1 MTARP
6 ADALPG
12 VWGLTTAVPAPA
24 GAAAAASGSVPRA
37 EADRR
42 LLIRVRE
49 ALAGVWGV
57 DPGPLGLARRC
68 PACGSEVHGA
78 PRLTGLPAGR
88 RALVSLTGV
97 ADDDGTRLRVAAWWT
112 PGAETERETRR
123 RPGRRGDAFLAGA
136 AAAGRAWGLG
146 LDLERRDA
154 SAFAGPDGLGDVG
167 LSAGERAWVAGL
179 PPADRPAARVR
190 LWTRK
195 EALVKAAGTGF
206 TGDPA
211 DVSARAPGPGAA
223 VDLDAR
229 VLRAAGL
236 PPGVCGALALRGPAR

>member
-24 GAAAAASGSVPRA
+24 GTAVTASVEPARA
-37 EADRR
+37 EGDRV
-42 LLIRVRE
+42 LSARVRE

-68 PACGSEVHGA
+68 SACGSEEHGA

-112 PGAETERETRR
+112 PGA
-123 RPGRRGDAFLAGA
+123 AIAGA
-136 AAAGRAWGLG
+136 AAAGPGWGLG

-154 SAFAGPDGLGDVG
+154 PAFARADGLGAVG

-179 PPADRPAARVR
+179 SPADRPGARAR

-206 TGDPA
+206 AGDPA
-211 DVSARAPGPGAA
+211 DVPARAPGPGVAV
-223 VDLDAR
+223 VDLDAP
-229 VLRAAGL
+229 VLRTAGL
-236 PPGVCGALALRGPAR
+236 PPGVCGALALHGAAP